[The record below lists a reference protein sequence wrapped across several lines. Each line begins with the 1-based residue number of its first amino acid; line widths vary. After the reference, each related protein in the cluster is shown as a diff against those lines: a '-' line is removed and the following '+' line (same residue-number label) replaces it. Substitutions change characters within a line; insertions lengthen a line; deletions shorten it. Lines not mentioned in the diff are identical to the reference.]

1 MYARRRHGKRTWRQV
16 EGVVRI
22 PSRKLEYAYYVAI
35 IYSIMAPAVGLD
47 IPVVGGLML
56 LVISATCIWQFRSSF
71 KAVYGPIALLLACA
85 TSFFFIQIFVHG
97 QDIMDQNIRAFITW
111 VFGLIIV
118 QSLCLRQG
126 FCLRFP
132 LVLFVIGATTLPF
145 VGFNPAAA
153 NGIEAARVDIAVQG
167 QLTHPA
173 GLADW
178 FAFCAVF
185 FTIFGIEARRNSF
198 RIGAWS
204 LAVVCLFVVTLTV
217 ERGPLLGAVLAIT
230 VGCRSVLKRSF
241 VPVLALVILVCG
253 GIAVTGLLD
262 QAFSKYAQRGMEETG
277 RETLWPEA
285 IDRFLTSP
293 LVGVGESNILLP
305 LGLSK
310 KAPPH
315 NAFLR
320 IALSSGV
327 LPFAFFLA
335 FWIQAARKSVFH
347 TRGSEDNPFRLPYL
361 SYTLVS
367 LMIGDIGFM
376 NYGGLLTIS
385 LAAGMVIPYDV
396 MRSLPIVPARA
407 RPLVQVRRSRSRP
420 VTTTARSR
428 F

>member
-35 IYSIMAPAVGLD
+35 IYSFMAPAVGLD
-47 IPVVGGLML
+47 IPVVAGLML

-97 QDIMDQNIRAFITW
+97 EDIMDSNNMRVFITW

-132 LVLFVIGATTLPF
+132 LVLFGIGATTLPF

-153 NGIEAARVDIAVQG
+153 PGGVEMARVDIG
-167 QLTHPA
+167 PLGNPA

-185 FTIFGIEARRNSF
+185 FTIFGIEARPNSF
-198 RIGAWS
+198 RIGAWL
-204 LAVVCLFVVTLTV
+204 LAVVCLFVVTLTI
-217 ERGPLLGAVLAIT
+217 ERGALVGAVLAIT

-241 VPVLALVILVCG
+241 VPVLALVILVWVV
-253 GIAVTGLLD
+253 AVTGLFD
-262 QAFSKYAQRGMEETG
+262 QAFSKYAERGMEETG
-277 RETLWPEA
+277 REILWPMA
-285 IDRFLTSP
+285 VDRFLTSP

-305 LGLSK
+305 IPESSK
-310 KAPPH
+310 KSPPH
-315 NAFLR
+315 NAFLH

-361 SYTLVS
+361 TYMLGM
-367 LMIGDIGFM
+367 LMIGDLPFT
-376 NYGGLLTIS
+376 NYGALLTTS
-385 LAAGMVIPYDV
+385 LAAGTVIPYDV
-396 MRSLPIVPARA
+396 MRSLLIVPARA

>member
-35 IYSIMAPAVGLD
+35 IYSFMAPAVGLD
-47 IPVVGGLML
+47 IPVVAGLML

-97 QDIMDQNIRAFITW
+97 EDIMDSNNMRVFITW

-132 LVLFVIGATTLPF
+132 LVLFGIGATTLPF

-153 NGIEAARVDIAVQG
+153 PGGVEMARVDIG
-167 QLTHPA
+167 PLGNPA

-204 LAVVCLFVVTLTV
+204 LAVVCLFVVTLTI
-217 ERGPLLGAVLAIT
+217 ERGALVGAVLAIT

-241 VPVLALVILVCG
+241 VPVLALVILVWVV
-253 GIAVTGLLD
+253 AVTGLFD
-262 QAFSKYAQRGMEETG
+262 QAFSKYAERGMEETG
-277 RETLWPEA
+277 REILWPMA
-285 IDRFLTSP
+285 VDRFLTSP

-305 LGLSK
+305 IPESSK
-310 KAPPH
+310 KSPPH
-315 NAFLR
+315 NAFLH

-361 SYTLVS
+361 TYMLGM
-367 LMIGDIGFM
+367 LMIGDLPFT
-376 NYGGLLTIS
+376 NYGALLTTS
-385 LAAGMVIPYDV
+385 LAAGTVIPYDV
-396 MRSLPIVPARA
+396 MRSLLIVPARA

>member
-1 MYARRRHGKRTWRQV
+1 MYARARHAKRTRRQV

-22 PSRKLEYAYYVAI
+22 PSRKLEYAYYVAV
-35 IYSIMAPAVGLD
+35 IYSVMGTAVGLD

-97 QDIMDQNIRAFITW
+97 QNIMDSNIRGFITW

-132 LVLFVIGATTLPF
+132 LVLFGIGASTLPF

-153 NGIEAARVDIAVQG
+153 PGGVEMARVDMAVQG
-167 QLTHPA
+167 LLTHPA

-185 FTIFGIEARRNSF
+185 FTVFGIEARRGSF

-230 VGCRSVLKRSF
+230 VGFRRALKRSF
-241 VPVLALVILVCG
+241 APVLALVIFVG
-253 GIAVTGLLD
+253 VIAVTGLFE
-262 QAFSKYAQRGMEETG
+262 QALSKYAERGVEETG
-277 RETLWPEA
+277 RETLWPMA
-285 IDRFLTSP
+285 VDRFLTSP
-293 LVGVGESNILLP
+293 LVGVGESNIFLP
-305 LGLSK
+305 MSSK
-310 KAPPH
+310 QVPPH
-315 NAFLR
+315 NAFLHF
-320 IALSSGV
+320 ALSSGV
-327 LPFAFFLA
+327 IPLAFFLA

-347 TRGSEDNPFRLPYL
+347 TRGSEGDPFRLPYL
-361 SYTLVS
+361 VYTLS
-367 LMIGDIGFM
+367 MLMIGDLGFM
-376 NYGGLLTIS
+376 NYGALLTTS
-385 LAAGMVIPYDV
+385 LAAGLVIPYGE
-396 MRSLPIVPARA
+396 MRPRATVPARA
-407 RPLVQVRRSRSRP
+407 RPLVRVRRSRSRP
-420 VTTTARSR
+420 VPTIARSR

>member
-35 IYSIMAPAVGLD
+35 IYSFMAPAVGLD
-47 IPVVGGLML
+47 IPVVAGLML

-97 QDIMDQNIRAFITW
+97 EDIMDSNNMRVFITW

-132 LVLFVIGATTLPF
+132 LVLFGIGATTLPF

-153 NGIEAARVDIAVQG
+153 PGGVEMARVDIG
-167 QLTHPA
+167 PLGNPA

-185 FTIFGIEARRNSF
+185 FTIFGIEARRDSF
-198 RIGAWS
+198 RIGAWL
-204 LAVVCLFVVTLTV
+204 LAVVCLFVVTLTI
-217 ERGPLLGAVLAIT
+217 ERGALVGAVLAIT

-241 VPVLALVILVCG
+241 VPVLALVILVWV
-253 GIAVTGLLD
+253 IAVTGLFD
-262 QAFSKYAQRGMEETG
+262 QAFSKYAERGMEETG
-277 RETLWPEA
+277 REILWPMA
-285 IDRFLTSP
+285 VDRFLTSP

-305 LGLSK
+305 IPESSK
-310 KAPPH
+310 KSPPH
-315 NAFLR
+315 NAFLH

-361 SYTLVS
+361 TYMLGM
-367 LMIGDIGFM
+367 LMIGDLPFT
-376 NYGGLLTIS
+376 NYGALLTTS
-385 LAAGMVIPYDV
+385 LAAGTVIPYDV
-396 MRSLPIVPARA
+396 MRSLLIVPARA

>member
-35 IYSIMAPAVGLD
+35 IYSFMAPAVGLD
-47 IPVVGGLML
+47 IPVVAGLML

-97 QDIMDQNIRAFITW
+97 EDIMDSNNMRVFITW
-111 VFGLIIV
+111 VFGLIIM

-132 LVLFVIGATTLPF
+132 LVLFGIGATTLPF
-145 VGFNPAAA
+145 VGFSPAAA
-153 NGIEAARVDIAVQG
+153 PGGVEMARVDIG
-167 QLTHPA
+167 PLGHPA

-185 FTIFGIEARRNSF
+185 FTIFGIEARRDSF
-198 RIGAWS
+198 RIGAWL
-204 LAVVCLFVVTLTV
+204 LAVVCLFVVTLTI
-217 ERGPLLGAVLAIT
+217 ERGALVGAVLAIT

-241 VPVLALVILVCG
+241 VPVLALVILVWV
-253 GIAVTGLLD
+253 IAVTGLFD
-262 QAFSKYAQRGMEETG
+262 QAFSKYAERGMEETG
-277 RETLWPEA
+277 REILWPMA
-285 IDRFLTSP
+285 VDRFLTSP

-305 LGLSK
+305 IPESSK
-310 KAPPH
+310 KSPPH
-315 NAFLR
+315 NAFLH

-361 SYTLVS
+361 TYMLGM
-367 LMIGDIGFM
+367 LMIGDLPFT
-376 NYGGLLTIS
+376 NYGALLTTS
-385 LAAGMVIPYDV
+385 LAAGTVIPYDV
-396 MRSLPIVPARA
+396 MRSLLIVPARA

>member
-1 MYARRRHGKRTWRQV
+1 MCAQAQHRKRPRRQL
-16 EGVVRI
+16 EGLVRI
-22 PSRKLEYAYYVAI
+22 PSHKLEYAYYVAI

-47 IPVVGGLML
+47 IPLVAGLML

-97 QDIMDQNIRAFITW
+97 EDIMDSNIRAFITL

-145 VGFNPAAA
+145 VGFDPGGN
-153 NGIEAARVDIAVQG
+153 EAARVAIAVQG

-185 FTIFGIEARRNSF
+185 FTIFGFEARRNSF

-241 VPVLALVILVCG
+241 VPVLALVILVWV
-253 GIAVTGLLD
+253 IAVTGLFD

-277 RETLWPEA
+277 REQLWSDA

-293 LVGVGESNILLP
+293 LGGVGESNILLP
-305 LGLSK
+305 MLGSSK

-320 IALSSGV
+320 IALSSG
-327 LPFAFFLA
+327 
-335 FWIQAARKSVFH
+335 
-347 TRGSEDNPFRLPYL
+347 
-361 SYTLVS
+361 
-367 LMIGDIGFM
+367 
-376 NYGGLLTIS
+376 
-385 LAAGMVIPYDV
+385 
-396 MRSLPIVPARA
+396 
-407 RPLVQVRRSRSRP
+407 
-420 VTTTARSR
+420 
-428 F
+428 

>member
-1 MYARRRHGKRTWRQV
+1 
-16 EGVVRI
+16 
-22 PSRKLEYAYYVAI
+22 
-35 IYSIMAPAVGLD
+35 
-47 IPVVGGLML
+47 
-56 LVISATCIWQFRSSF
+56 
-71 KAVYGPIALLLACA
+71 VYGPIALLLACA

-97 QDIMDQNIRAFITW
+97 QDILDSNIRAFITW

-118 QSLCLRQG
+118 QSFCLRQG

-153 NGIEAARVDIAVQG
+153 PGGIEAARVDIAVQG

-230 VGCRSVLKRSF
+230 VGCRSALKRSF
-241 VPVLALVILVCG
+241 VPVLALVILVWV
-253 GIAVTGLLD
+253 IAVSGLFD
-262 QAFSKYAQRGMEETG
+262 QAFSKYAERGMEETG
-277 RETLWPEA
+277 REILWSEA

-293 LVGVGESNILLP
+293 LGGVGESNILLP
-305 LGLSK
+305 LPGSSK
-310 KAPPH
+310 KSPPH
-315 NAFLR
+315 NAFLH

-361 SYTLVS
+361 SYTLAM
-367 LMIGDIGFM
+367 LMIGDVGFM
-376 NYGGLLTIS
+376 NFGGLLTTS
-385 LAAGMVIPYDV
+385 LAAGMVIPYDE
-396 MRSLPIVPARA
+396 MRPLSIVPARA

-420 VTTTARSR
+420 VTTKARSR